1 MFGKIRLALFEKRPH
16 AFNAI
21 LGFQSHLLRAAFGTQ
36 LFLQRIVESR
46 GMQGA
51 NLPENSAGT
60 CGEAMR
66 YGLRAPEKFA
76 GGNHGIDQAPF
87 ERGLGIDSFR
97 EHQRRQGAACA
108 NAARQVKGDS
118 GIGHQP

>member
-1 MFGKIRLALFEKRPH
+1 MTVRPWPRFASPLPRNRARRRPPVRLVRLVFGKIRLALFEKRPH

-36 LFLQRIVESR
+36 LFLQGIVGSR

-87 ERGLGIDSFR
+87 ERGL
-97 EHQRRQGAACA
+97 
-108 NAARQVKGDS
+108 
-118 GIGHQP
+118 